1 MTIFFQAGSVFKEV
15 RNVKKILY
23 VIDDVLLFVGCLLMV
38 AGGVLISPVVAVY
51 TAAVECFVLAYLF
64 GRMRIPGKGDK

>member
-1 MTIFFQAGSVFKEV
+1 M
-15 RNVKKILY
+15 KKILY

-64 GRMRIPGKGDK
+64 GRMRIPGKGGK